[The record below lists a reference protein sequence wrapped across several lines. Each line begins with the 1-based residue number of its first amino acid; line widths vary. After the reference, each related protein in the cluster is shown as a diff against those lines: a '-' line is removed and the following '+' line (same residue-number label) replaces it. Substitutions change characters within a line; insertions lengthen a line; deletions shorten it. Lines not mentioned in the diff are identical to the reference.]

1 MTDAL
6 TVSLATALR
15 AAREAREFSAGAL
28 AERAGVS
35 RAMIGKIERG
45 EAQPTAVLLSR
56 LATALGLTL
65 SELVARAEGDDRRLA
80 RRADQPTWQDPVTG
94 YLRRAVSPPG
104 HGATELVEVDLP
116 SGAKAGFPAGSYA
129 FADHQIWVLSGRLR
143 FHEGTVAEDGVAK
156 GSVSTGGVTHDL
168 AAGDCLQLGR
178 PVDCAYEN
186 PGPEPCRYLVVL
198 TKR

>member
-1 MTDAL
+1 MSDAL
-6 TVSLATALR
+6 TGSLATALR
-15 AAREAREFSAGAL
+15 AARESHELSAGAL
-28 AERAGVS
+28 AERSGVS

-65 SELVARAEGDDRRLA
+65 SELVARAEGGDRGLV

-94 YLRRAVSPPG
+94 YVRRAVSPPG
-104 HGATELVEVDLP
+104 HGATELVEVELP
-116 SGAKAGFPAGSYA
+116 SGAEAGFPAGSYA
-129 FADHQIWVLSGRLR
+129 FAGHQIWVLSGRLR
-143 FHEGTVAEDGVAK
+143 FHEGEHR
-156 GSVSTGGVTHDL
+156 HDL
-168 AAGDCLQLGR
+168 AAGDCLRLGR

>member
-1 MTDAL
+1 MTDPLSA
-6 TVSLATALR
+6 SLA
-15 AAREAREFSAGAL
+15 AAVREARQDRGLSAGVL
-28 AERAGVS
+28 AERSGVS

-65 SELVARAEGDDRRLA
+65 SELIARAEGDDRRLV
-80 RRADQPTWQDPVTG
+80 RREDQPTWQDPVTG

-104 HGATELVEVDLP
+104 HGAAELVEIDLP
-116 SGAKAGFPAGSYA
+116 PGAKAGFPASSYA

-143 FHEGTVAEDGVAK
+143 FHEGEVVHELAE
-156 GSVSTGGVTHDL
+156 
-168 AAGDCLQLGR
+168 GDCLQLGR

-186 PGPEPCRYLVVL
+186 PGAKPCRYLVVL
-198 TKR
+198 TKL